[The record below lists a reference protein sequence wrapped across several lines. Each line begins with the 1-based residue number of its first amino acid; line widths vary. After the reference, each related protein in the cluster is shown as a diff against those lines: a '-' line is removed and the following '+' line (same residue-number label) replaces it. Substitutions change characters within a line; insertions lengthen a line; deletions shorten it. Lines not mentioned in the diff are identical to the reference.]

1 MNWFNEMYVNWMRSI
16 KSEKGQT
23 VVEYGLILLLIA
35 IVVIVMIKG
44 IGDTTNTT
52 YSKVNSAFQ

>member
-1 MNWFNEMYVNWMRSI
+1 MNWFNEMYVTWMSAI

-23 VVEYGLILLLIA
+23 IVEYALLLLLIA
-35 IVVIVMIKG
+35 IVVIAMIKG
-44 IGDTTNTT
+44 IGGTTNTT